1 MSFFCLYRIVSIS
14 LYSAITSINLE
25 SKFFLDQTIP
35 HQNHAISQ
43 KLPRSLSLKGLAEL
57 LPELPAATCSS
68 PSPLQWSS
76 LSLLR
81 NGSCQSFATSVP
93 TTHGHLLTCSH
104 FLHFSAAVST
114 TSQPCFPSPTPIIC
128 MVLVL
133 LLTAG
138 LSFSVLRGLHLFW
151 HTPPWR
157 WPLGSASQLHLLTL
171 YTFSSGL
178 FHSQGLNTI
187 HMSII
192 PLVHSCHGHLPDVFE
207 LLQTIMSEKNS
218 VLPGN

>member
-14 LYSAITSINLE
+14 LYSAITSINLK

-35 HQNHAISQ
+35 HRNHAISQ

-57 LPELPAATCSS
+57 LPELTTATCSS

-81 NGSCQSFATSVP
+81 NGSCKSLATSVP
-93 TTHGHLLTCSH
+93 TTPGHLLTCSH

-138 LSFSVLRGLHLFW
+138 LSCSESSEVCTSSDILLLGDGPWAQPHSFIFSHSTLSRVASFILR
-151 HTPPWR
+151 
-157 WPLGSASQLHLLTL
+157 
-171 YTFSSGL
+171 
-178 FHSQGLNTI
+178 
-187 HMSII
+187 
-192 PLVHSCHGHLPDVFE
+192 V
-207 LLQTIMSEKNS
+207 
-218 VLPGN
+218 